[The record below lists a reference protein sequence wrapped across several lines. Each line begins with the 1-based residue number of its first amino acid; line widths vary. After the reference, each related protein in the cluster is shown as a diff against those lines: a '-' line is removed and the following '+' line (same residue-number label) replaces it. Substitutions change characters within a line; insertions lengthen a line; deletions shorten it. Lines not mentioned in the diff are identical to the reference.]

1 MYCILNTNKQII
13 AKDFKSKPEAL
24 AYAKFYFNN
33 KVIIKKQ

>member
-1 MYCILNTNKQII
+1 MYSILNTNKQII

-24 AYAKFYFNN
+24 AYAKFYLKT